1 MRKTIRSI
9 IRATKLFLAVVAF
22 STPAPAVTNTTI
34 EAIATL
40 EPGNIDACSGPFY
53 IIQRKAGETDTV
65 LRPPFQD
72 LFDAFLL
79 MDNTVAAYF
88 KSRRLT
94 LDRTEFHSVDP
105 DYNPFKNG
113 DLVGYE
119 KLVDLFMDAH
129 NATAFA
135 AIKAD
140 IDWEMLS
147 IQVMD
152 LEQSCWF

>member
-1 MRKTIRSI
+1 MILSGPS
-9 IRATKLFLAVVAF
+9 L
-22 STPAPAVTNTTI
+22 AVTNTTI
-34 EAIATL
+34 VAVSTL
-40 EPGNIDACSGPFY
+40 KPGYFDACSGPFY
-53 IIQRKAGETDTV
+53 IIQRKVGETDTV

-119 KLVDLFMDAH
+119 ELVDHFMDAH
-129 NATAFA
+129 NATTFA

-147 IQVMD
+147 VQVMD